1 MLSGILKTVGAA
13 ALMCTLVSGCGT
25 TTAENAGLET
35 SSLRASNARLKIYR
49 TSDFIASGPAA
60 QVRIDGREVANL
72 GIGGSTVVDI
82 PAGERKIVVDAFGA
96 LGAYTLPLHA
106 KAGTLY
112 TMEISPR
119 SEAVVAGMLFGF
131 VGSAIEAATANEN
144 GGANFQ
150 VRIVDEKPV
159 KG

>member
-1 MLSGILKTVGAA
+1 MMRVLKAVSAAVLIGALA
-13 ALMCTLVSGCGT
+13 SGCGT
-25 TTAENAGLET
+25 KTAENAALET
-35 SSLRASNARLKIYR
+35 SSLQASSARLKIYR
-49 TSDFIASGPAA
+49 TSDIIASGPAA
-60 QVRIDGREVANL
+60 VVRIDGREVASL

-82 PAGERKIVVDAFGA
+82 PAGERKVVVDAFGA

-119 SEAVVAGMLFGF
+119 SEAVVAGALFGL

-150 VRIVDEKPV
+150 IRIVDEKPV
-159 KG
+159 KS

>member
-1 MLSGILKTVGAA
+1 M
-13 ALMCTLVSGCGT
+13 
-25 TTAENAGLET
+25 
-35 SSLRASNARLKIYR
+35 
-49 TSDFIASGPAA
+49 ASGPAA
-60 QVRIDGREVANL
+60 IVRVDGREVANL

-96 LGAYTLPLHA
+96 LGAYTLPLRA

-119 SEAVVAGMLFGF
+119 SEAVVAGVLFGF
-131 VGSAIEAATANEN
+131 IGSAIEAASNEN

-150 VRIVDEKPV
+150 IRIVDEKPA
-159 KG
+159 KS

>member
-1 MLSGILKTVGAA
+1 MMRVLKAASAAVLIGA
-13 ALMCTLVSGCGT
+13 LVSGCGT
-25 TTAENAGLET
+25 KTAENAALET
-35 SSLRASNARLKIYR
+35 SSLQASSARLKIYR
-49 TSDFIASGPAA
+49 TSDIIASGPAA
-60 QVRIDGREVANL
+60 VVRIDGREVANL

-82 PAGERKIVVDAFGA
+82 PAGQRKIVVDAFGA
-96 LGAYTLPLHA
+96 LGAYTLPLQA

-119 SEAVVAGMLFGF
+119 SEAVVAGALFGL
-131 VGSAIEAATANEN
+131 VGSAIEAASNEN

-150 VRIVDEKPV
+150 IRIIDEKPV

>member
-1 MLSGILKTVGAA
+1 MRVLKAVSAAILIGA
-13 ALMCTLVSGCGT
+13 LVPGCGSK
-25 TTAENAGLET
+25 TAENADLET
-35 SSLRASNARLKIYR
+35 SSLQASSARLKIYR
-49 TSDFIASGPAA
+49 TSDVIASGPAA
-60 QVRIDGREVANL
+60 IVRIDGREVANL

-96 LGAYTLPLHA
+96 LGAYTLPLRA

-119 SEAVVAGMLFGF
+119 SEAVVAGVLFGLI
-131 VGSAIEAATANEN
+131 GSAIEAAANEN

-150 VRIVDEKPV
+150 IRIVDEKPV

>member
-1 MLSGILKTVGAA
+1 MRVLKAMGAA
-13 ALMCTLVSGCGT
+13 ALICALLSGCGT
-25 TTAENAGLET
+25 TTAENAALET
-35 SSLRASNARLKIYR
+35 SSLQASSARLKIYR
-49 TSDFIASGPAA
+49 TSDVIASGPAA
-60 QVRIDGREVANL
+60 LVRIDGREVANL
-72 GIGGSTVVDI
+72 GIGGSTVLDI
-82 PAGERKIVVDAFGA
+82 PAGQRKIVVDAFGA

-131 VGSAIEAATANEN
+131 IGSAIEAATANEN

-150 VRIVDEKPV
+150 IRIVDEKPV

>member
-1 MLSGILKTVGAA
+1 MRVLKAMGAA
-13 ALMCTLVSGCGT
+13 ALICALLSGCGT
-25 TTAENAGLET
+25 TTAENAALET
-35 SSLRASNARLKIYR
+35 SSLQASSARLKIYR
-49 TSDFIASGPAA
+49 TSDIIASGPAA
-60 QVRIDGREVANL
+60 LVRIDGREVANL
-72 GIGGSTVVDI
+72 GIAGSTVLDI
-82 PAGERKIVVDAFGA
+82 PAGQRKIVVDAFGA
-96 LGAYTLPLHA
+96 LGAYTLTLPA

-112 TMEISPR
+112 TLEISPR